1 MSFKYGYMA
10 HRSAFSLTPS
20 ERQESFQRK
29 KREQYLPHNA
39 AHSRFTEIFG
49 QSRRALKC

>member
-29 KREQYLPHNA
+29 KKEQICLTMQPTPA
-39 AHSRFTEIFG
+39 SRKFLA
-49 QSRRALKC
+49 SRDVR